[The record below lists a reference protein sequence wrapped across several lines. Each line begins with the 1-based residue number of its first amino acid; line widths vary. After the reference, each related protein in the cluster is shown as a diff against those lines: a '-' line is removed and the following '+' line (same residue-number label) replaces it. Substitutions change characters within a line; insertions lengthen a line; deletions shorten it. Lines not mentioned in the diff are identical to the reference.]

1 MIRSEA
7 RIPGISWVLAFMAA
21 TIMALAWAPTVMAQ
35 QVDQYGGTTAPA
47 GPAAG
52 AQCTVSGDADGVV
65 NSGDTVTCGGEFDIA
80 AGASVTLEDSD
91 GTQGTF
97 VDGENANI
105 TEGSIIIEVTGEPFG
120 VVGGNGV
127 LNTDGLF
134 VVATMGIFA
143 ADDEVAAGDD
153 AAADDSGTQAGAS
166 TGDGASAQAGTGGG
180 SGDGAAAQAST
191 GGGSGDDTAAQA
203 STGGGAGAVDDS
215 AGSGSSEDGAAV
227 AVLPDTGGSILAFV
241 LAGGLLLIGAGFVI
255 RRLAGSN

>member
-7 RIPGISWVLAFMAA
+7 RIPGISWVLALMAA

-35 QVDQYGGTTAPA
+35 QDDQYGGTTAPS

-65 NSGDTVTCGGEFDIA
+65 NSGDTVVCEGEYSIA
-80 AGASVTLEDSD
+80 EGSSVTLEDSD

-105 TEGSIIIEVTGEPFG
+105 TEGSIIIDVTGEPAG

-134 VVATMGIFA
+134 VVATTGIFA
-143 ADDEVAAGDD
+143 DDDEAVADDDGAAVDD
-153 AAADDSGTQAGAS
+153 DGAAADDGGTEAVAS
-166 TGDGASAQAGTGGG
+166 TGDGTS
-180 SGDGAAAQAST
+180 
-191 GGGSGDDTAAQA
+191 AQA